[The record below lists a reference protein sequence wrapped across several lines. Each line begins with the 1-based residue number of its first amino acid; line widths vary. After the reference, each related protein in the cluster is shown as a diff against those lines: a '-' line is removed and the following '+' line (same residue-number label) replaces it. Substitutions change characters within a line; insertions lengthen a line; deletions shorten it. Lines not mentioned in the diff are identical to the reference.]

1 MVETSSQSHLSP
13 RFRTENVLSTHS
25 LPIST
30 SSLLL
35 AWPQIQ
41 VCEFLYLSLGRG
53 ACYFTYTKFCQVWLI
68 FHLSFQIWKIT
79 DLFLYSKD
87 RNPSHLAALM
97 FHTQNWN
104 ATWACV
110 RIYFCRPWICSVHSS
125 WLLQWMKQITILIS
139 HLANSISVTLQPI
152 SQPNAFC
159 STIVYLSLEAKLY
172 DELWLAMP
180 LYLFIW
186 YHLELYSGAIHL

>member
-1 MVETSSQSHLSP
+1 MQSPVPQQGMAETSSQSHLSP
-13 RFRTENVLSTHS
+13 RFRTENVLSTPS

-35 AWPQIQ
+35 AWPQTQ

-104 ATWACV
+104 AMWACV

-125 WLLQWMKQITILIS
+125 WLLQWMKQITILI
-139 HLANSISVTLQPI
+139 HIWQ
-152 SQPNAFC
+152 
-159 STIVYLSLEAKLY
+159 IVFQ
-172 DELWLAMP
+172 W
-180 LYLFIW
+180 
-186 YHLELYSGAIHL
+186 LYSPFHSQMPFVQQLCIFL